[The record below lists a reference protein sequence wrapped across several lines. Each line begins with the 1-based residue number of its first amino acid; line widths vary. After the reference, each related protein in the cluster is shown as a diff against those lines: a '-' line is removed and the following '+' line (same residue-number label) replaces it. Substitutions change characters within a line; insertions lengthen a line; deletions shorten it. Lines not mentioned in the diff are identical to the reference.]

1 MKEKFNLLHD
11 KFPEISNLLRPPTTD
26 STLLVKAKS
35 LDLPNDY
42 YDIYS
47 MFDGEED
54 DSNGVFGLHKLL
66 PLSESLAKQITD
78 KDELKDIP
86 NKYQYDLFVPVFK
99 TPGRQMI
106 GYAKHGDEWD
116 FAEYDIWL
124 SKHQEYSVNGFLHV
138 FFDKLEK
145 DGYTTEDGINGLI
158 DIDEM

>member
-47 MFDGEED
+47 MFDGEEY

-66 PLSESLAKQITD
+66 PLRNVSTSFEPAL
-78 KDELKDIP
+78 
-86 NKYQYDLFVPVFK
+86 
-99 TPGRQMI
+99 
-106 GYAKHGDEWD
+106 
-116 FAEYDIWL
+116 
-124 SKHQEYSVNGFLHV
+124 
-138 FFDKLEK
+138 
-145 DGYTTEDGINGLI
+145 
-158 DIDEM
+158 